1 MFSESSRI
9 KKQTKKNV
17 THIPNTWKLNSMLL
31 HNSWVKENI
40 NGKLG
45 NIWNWIKME
54 ILPSTICRMQLDH
67 IIRNK
72 FVAVNIVLKKKGKL
86 NLKNRKEKTRN

>member
-1 MFSESSRI
+1 
-9 KKQTKKNV
+9 
-17 THIPNTWKLNSMLL
+17 MLL

-54 ILPSTICRMQLDH
+54 ILPSTICRMWLDH
-67 IIRNK
+67 IIRDK

>member
-1 MFSESSRI
+1 
-9 KKQTKKNV
+9 
-17 THIPNTWKLNSMLL
+17 
-31 HNSWVKENI
+31 
-40 NGKLG
+40 
-45 NIWNWIKME
+45 ME

-86 NLKNRKEKTRN
+86 NLKNGKEKTRN